1 MAAAGLKLYMSKR
14 GDALKRLHLKMSK
27 VERER
32 GREEST
38 VTRGNVVGRV
48 WMCAPCQC
56 WCACVRANGCVGVL
70 HLIRKSV
77 KHTATDF

>member
-48 WMCAPCQC
+48 WMCAPWQC
-56 WCACVRANGCVGVL
+56 GCARVCVPTGVL
-70 HLIRKSV
+70 VYFTSSGSL
-77 KHTATDF
+77 